1 MRSSM
6 DKIGKSGA
14 HRCPRPRGRRP
25 AGALLGCALA
35 ASLTVTAPAV
45 AQAAAPGVALPVP
58 VVPSSSTP
66 GGEVLP
72 GNAFRV
78 AHVDAALVSDAGP
91 VVVGQW
97 PEAPSVVP
105 SPRHLRP
112 LGQVMVPVAADA
124 GDRVRVGNLD
134 LTRPSALSPEL
145 AAQITAGSG
154 EIVRGISDVLRSNGV
169 PAARAD
175 RVAEQ
180 MVGDAAVG
188 GVIGAGVAA
197 PLALAVGG
205 VVGGGLGLLFGIPFL
220 PTGLVVGP
228 VVGTALVA
236 TLVALPAVAAG
247 VAIGAAHGYDK
258 GWKVPVGGPRHLRA
272 DTTEVSAERVVV
284 PHQAKHAAPAP
295 AVVPEVAAP
304 VVRQVAPTPAVKRVE
319 PTRTVGS
326 GPADCSIVRKVE
338 VALQGGA
345 IGTCQAG

>member
-35 ASLTVTAPAV
+35 ASLTVTVPAL
-45 AQAAAPGVALPVP
+45 AQAASPGVALPVP
-58 VVPSSSTP
+58 LIPTTSTP
-66 GGEVLP
+66 GEQALS
-72 GNAFRV
+72 GNAFRI
-78 AHVDAALVSDAGP
+78 AHVDAALVPDAAP

-97 PEAPSVVP
+97 PDSGAAVGSPA
-105 SPRHLRP
+105 PRHLRP
-112 LGQVMVPVAADA
+112 LGQVVVPVAAADA

-134 LTRPSALSPEL
+134 MTRPGAMSPQL
-145 AAQITAGSG
+145 AAQISAGSG
-154 EIVRGISDVLRSNGV
+154 EIVQGISDVLRSNGV
-169 PAARAD
+169 SAARAD

-205 VVGGGLGLLFGIPFL
+205 VVGAPLGLILTLPL
-220 PTGLVVGP
+220 WPTGLVVGP
-228 VVGTALVA
+228 LVGTAVVA

-258 GWKVPVGGPRHLRA
+258 GWKVPISGPRHLRPDA
-272 DTTEVSAERVVV
+272 GEVATERSVV
-284 PHQAKHAAPAP
+284 PHQAKHAASAP
-295 AVVPEVAAP
+295 VVVPEVAAP
-304 VVRQVAPTPAVKRVE
+304 VVRQVSPTPAVKRVE
-319 PTRTVGS
+319 PMGSAGS
-326 GPADCSIVRKVE
+326 GPADCSIVRKME
-338 VALQGGA
+338 VALRGGV
-345 IGTCQAG
+345 IGTC